1 MDLLAKYQTIVI
13 PVFVGA
19 FLLICGRFSVDVPNH
34 AEECRPEIQ
43 ALEVAEKQISDI
55 EATLAGAEARGLK
68 ACIARERRSCQGQ
81 IEATEEAGAALDCII
96 CRKRCT
102 DGSIP

>member
-1 MDLLAKYQTIVI
+1 MTDQQTYAAIALSFLISFIGGRASVSRLAH
-13 PVFVGA
+13 
-19 FLLICGRFSVDVPNH
+19 SD
-34 AEECRPEIQ
+34 ECRPEI
-43 ALEVAEKQISDI
+43 ESIGRAEKQIGEL
-55 EATLAGAEARGLK
+55 EAALAGAEARGLK

-102 DGSIP
+102 DGAIP

>member
-1 MDLLAKYQTIVI
+1 MLLS
-13 PVFVGA
+13 FVG
-19 FLLICGRFSVDVPNH
+19 GRASVSPADH

-43 ALEVAEKQISDI
+43 ALEVAEKQISDM
-55 EATLAGAEARGLK
+55 ETALAGAEARGLK
-68 ACIARERRSCQGQ
+68 SCIARERRLCQGQ
-81 IEATEEAGAALDCII
+81 IEATEAAGSALDCII

>member
-1 MDLLAKYQTIVI
+1 MTEQQNLAIIALSALLS
-13 PVFVGA
+13 FVG
-19 FLLICGRFSVDVPNH
+19 GRASVSSADH

-43 ALEVAEKQISDI
+43 ALGVAEKQISDM
-55 EATLAGAEARGLK
+55 ETALAGAEARGLK
-68 ACIARERRSCQGQ
+68 SCIARERRSCRGQ
-81 IEATEEAGAALDCII
+81 IEATEAAGSALDCII

>member
-1 MDLLAKYQTIVI
+1 MTEQQNLAIIAFSALLS
-13 PVFVGA
+13 FVG
-19 FLLICGRFSVDVPNH
+19 GRASVSSADH
-34 AEECRPEIQ
+34 AEECRPEIE
-43 ALEVAEKQISDI
+43 ALEVAERQIGDL
-55 EATLAGAEARGLK
+55 ETDLAGAEARGLK

>member
-1 MDLLAKYQTIVI
+1 MTDQQSVGIIALSALLS
-13 PVFVGA
+13 
-19 FLLICGRFSVDVPNH
+19 FLGGRASVSSADH

-43 ALEVAEKQISDI
+43 ALEVAEKQISDM
-55 EATLAGAEARGLK
+55 ETALAGAEARGLK
-68 ACIARERRSCQGQ
+68 SCIARERRSCQGQ